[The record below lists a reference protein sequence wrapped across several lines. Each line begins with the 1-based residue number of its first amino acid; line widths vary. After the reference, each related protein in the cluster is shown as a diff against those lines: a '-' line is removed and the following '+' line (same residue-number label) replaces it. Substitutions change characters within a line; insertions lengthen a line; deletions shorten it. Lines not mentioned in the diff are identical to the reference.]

1 MKKIIQLFIF
11 FFLLSTIYIFYET
24 YFVTDNKIKADLN
37 ENNEQN
43 LDSSINNL
51 IKDLKYEINID
62 SNNKYSISSNESEI
76 RLIEDEELV
85 KMNQVVAIFEN
96 NENAAVKIT
105 SNKANYNI
113 NTHRTYFFD
122 DVKIEY
128 LDNTIYSEKI
138 DLDIKNFR
146 AHILDQVKYT
156 SDLGVL
162 NTDNIMLNLI
172 TKKIDIYMNDIT
184 DKVTILTD

>member
-1 MKKIIQLFIF
+1 MKKIIQLLIF
-11 FFLLSTIYIFYET
+11 FFLLATIYIFYET

-43 LDSSINNL
+43 LDSSINNF
-51 IKDLKYEINID
+51 IKDLKYEINVD

-146 AHILDQVKYT
+146 AHILDQVKYIG
-156 SDLGVL
+156 DLGIL